1 MGTLTLRE
9 ASFPE
14 DSASV
19 SSLLDGYL
27 RQTETEK
34 AEHALVAS
42 TDPLPERY
50 RTEVA
55 RPAESL
61 TGMRVIVARAEGED
75 CGIVVVGTSASG
87 ASEIKRFWTL
97 PTARG
102 RGVGSALIGEAL
114 RDIDR
119 PVRLSV
125 WQWREPAIRLYQK
138 LGFVPAAAPW
148 DDREG
153 LLCLELGWVPTTTTV
168 SSTPAVRSARGL
180 SGPWQRRAL
189 Q

>member
-1 MGTLTLRE
+1 MEAERARPRRGILPQRDGERPLSTIVLRQ

-19 SSLLDGYL
+19 SSLLDDYL

-34 AEHALVAS
+34 AEHGLVPP

-50 RTEVA
+50 RQEVA
-55 RPAESL
+55 HPAESL
-61 TGMRVIVARAEGED
+61 NGLRVIVANAEGED
-75 CGIVVVGTSASG
+75 CGLVVVGASASG
-87 ASEIKRFWTL
+87 ASEIKRFWTT
-97 PTARG
+97 PAARG

-114 RDIDR
+114 RGIDR

-125 WQWREPAIRLYQK
+125 WEWREPAIQLYKK
-138 LGFVPAAAPW
+138 LGFVSAVPW

-153 LLCLELGWVPTTTTV
+153 LLCLEL
-168 SSTPAVRSARGL
+168 A
-180 SGPWQRRAL
+180 
-189 Q
+189 